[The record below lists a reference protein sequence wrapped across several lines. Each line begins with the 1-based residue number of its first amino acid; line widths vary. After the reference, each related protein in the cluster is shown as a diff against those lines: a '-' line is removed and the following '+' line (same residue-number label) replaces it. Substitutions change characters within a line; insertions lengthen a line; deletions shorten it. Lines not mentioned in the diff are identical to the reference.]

1 MRIIPKYQSGGRT
14 VTAKYQPLE
23 RPLASLTMAAFAAST
38 GSTEA
43 QAKSSDSAT
52 SSSSSGGS
60 GLMSEDMI
68 KQIYSNGLPSDVQA
82 FVSKMNKFGGGL
94 GEFGL
99 GSSSTQYSQ
108 LMGLLPSIKMN
119 KELFTKAFEH
129 AQSKNTIS
137 EPAISSDGRVFV
149 ATGNGIQMKTV
160 GELDDEERPLTVGE
174 IASYRANSKSAA
186 FDSGNLINAI
196 SNSVSSADVFKSIS
210 DIVDKIGSTE
220 TENEVI
226 GKKSGN
232 KITEGLQQLLKE
244 AEDGTYKIH
253 TERKTQTDK
262 AAYVLNYILQT
273 LTPNQRTLLQVYAR
287 QNGLDTGTGPIQI
300 IQGYIQGTLDD
311 TLKQSIASAPN
322 SSGSGDGSGKS
333 GSMMDMTIPMQIM
346 TGDGLQHSQE
356 LISFGE
362 DAAYSVDVQTIPQL
376 TERGGKGV
384 IPAGSMTNLIKS
396 EEWGIFDSQAMH
408 IGDRLI
414 DPTELNRLY
423 YDGSGMKAMWLPFTT
438 DKNGKVMPNLRLM
451 EEYSKIMHKAADEN
465 LSPEQV
471 NKLCRDSGLAPY
483 YNPDGSLNTR
493 NYRRFGVISVI
504 GDERTFEDADEDNSF
519 TKIDNENT
527 RYAFSTTLGTEKKP
541 MDIDGDLYRANMFI
555 PIYDNPSLARAAGGN
570 YSQVPKTTWTQDEQE
585 YAKVQDRMNFNQPR
599 SKSEL

>member
-52 SSSSSGGS
+52 SSSSSGGG

-82 FVSKMNKFGGGL
+82 FVSKMNRFGGGL
-94 GEFGL
+94 GDIGL

-129 AQSKNTIS
+129 AQSKNTIG

-149 ATGNGIQMKTV
+149 ATSNGIQMKTV
-160 GELDDEERPLTVGE
+160 GELDDGERPLTVGE

-220 TENEVI
+220 TESEVI

-287 QNGLDTGTGPIQI
+287 QNGLDAGTGPIQI

-322 SSGSGDGSGKS
+322 SSGSGDGSGK
-333 GSMMDMTIPMQIM
+333 GKMTDMTIPMQLI
-346 TGDGLQHSQE
+346 TGNGLQHSQE
-356 LISFGE
+356 LINFGE
-362 DAAYSVDVQTIPQL
+362 DTAYSIDVQIVPQL
-376 TERGGKGV
+376 STKGGGGV
-384 IPAGSMTNLIKS
+384 ISAGSMSEVVKS
-396 EEWGIFDSQAMH
+396 QEWGVMDSYSIH
-408 IGDRLI
+408 IGSRLVE
-414 DPTELNRLY
+414 PSELNRFY
-423 YDGSGMKAMWLPFTT
+423 YDGSGLRAMWLPVTK
-438 DKNGKVMPNLRLM
+438 DKNGRTMPNFDLIK
-451 EEYSKIMHKAADEN
+451 EFSDIMQKAKSQN
-465 LSPEQV
+465 LSPEKV
-471 NKLCRDSGLAPY
+471 NQLLQNSGLAAY
-483 YNPDGSLNTR
+483 YNPDGTPNTK
-493 NYRRFGVISVI
+493 NYQRFAAISVI
-504 GDERTFEDADEDNSF
+504 GDETAFEDPDED
-519 TKIDNENT
+519 TACTRIDSDNI
-527 RYAFSTTLGTEKKP
+527 RYSYATALGSEKKP
-541 MDIDGDLYRANMFI
+541 LDIDGDLYRANMFI
-555 PIYDNPSLARAAGGN
+555 PIFDSPSLARAAGGN
-570 YSQVPKTTWTQDEQE
+570 YSQVPSSTWEQDEDTYEAIQS
-585 YAKVQDRMNFNQPR
+585 KKQFTQPH

>member
-23 RPLASLTMAAFAAST
+23 RPLASLTMAAFAASS
-38 GSTEA
+38 GATEA

-52 SSSSSGGS
+52 SSKSSSNG

-82 FVSKMNKFGGGL
+82 FVQKMNSFGGSL
-94 GEFGL
+94 LDSPL

-149 ATGNGIQMKTV
+149 ATNGGIQMKSV
-160 GELDDEERPLTVGE
+160 AELDDSERPLTVGE
-174 IASYRANSKSAA
+174 IASYRANSRSAA

-226 GKKSGN
+226 GKKAGN

-253 TERKTQTDK
+253 TERKTQSDK

-322 SSGSGDGSGKS
+322 SSGSGDGSGKEK
-333 GSMMDMTIPMQIM
+333 MMDMTVPMQMI
-346 TGDGLQHSQE
+346 TGDGLQHSRE
-356 LISFGE
+356 LITFGE
-362 DAAYSVDVQTIPQL
+362 DAAFTVDVQIIPQL
-376 TERGGKGV
+376 SSKGSGV
-384 IPAGSMTNLIKS
+384 VPPGSMANLVKS
-396 EEWGIFDSQAMH
+396 QEWGVLDSQSMH

-423 YDGSGMKAMWLPFTT
+423 YDGSGLKAMWLPATK
-438 DKNGKVMPNLRLM
+438 DKNGRTMPNFSLIKEFSDIMLKARTEHWTSEKTNKELR
-451 EEYSKIMHKAADEN
+451 N
-465 LSPEQV
+465 
-471 NKLCRDSGLAPY
+471 SGLAPY
-483 YNPDGSLNTR
+483 YNEDGTPNTS
-493 NYRRFGVISVI
+493 NYQRFAAISVI
-504 GDERTFEDADEDNSF
+504 GDEKCFDDPDEDN
-519 TKIDNENT
+519 TYTLIDNENT
-527 RYAFSTTLGTEKKP
+527 RYAYSTTLGTEKKP
-541 MDIDGDLYRANMFI
+541 MDIKGDLYRANIFI
-555 PIYDNPSLARAAGGN
+555 PIFDSPSLARAAGGN
-570 YSQVPKTTWTQDEQE
+570 YSQTPSTTWEQDEEE
-585 YAKVQDRMNFNQPR
+585 YQKIQSRKEFRQPQ